1 MRDINLIR
9 LRYLISVVSQEPIL
23 FDCSIKDNITYG
35 LDTPL
40 SMEEIITV
48 ARAANIHDFITNL
61 PKVRKNK
68 TTVFTYNKNNSSLIR
83 LRMVY
88 MTKEILRQMSMLGYK
103 YLIKGDLVYKID
115 KFLKNS
121 R

>member
-1 MRDINLIR
+1 MDVKDINLIR

-48 ARAANIHDFITNL
+48 ARAANIHEFITNL
-61 PKVRKNK
+61 PKVSE
-68 TTVFTYNKNNSSLIR
+68 YYI
-83 LRMVY
+83 
-88 MTKEILRQMSMLGYK
+88 
-103 YLIKGDLVYKID
+103 IKCV
-115 KFLKNS
+115 
-121 R
+121 

>member
-1 MRDINLIR
+1 MRNLPYNIFSSHLCSLSIFQLVDGMDVKDINLIR

-48 ARAANIHDFITNL
+48 ARAANIHEFITNL
-61 PKVRKNK
+61 PKVSDYEG
-68 TTVFTYNKNNSSLIR
+68 FS
-83 LRMVY
+83 
-88 MTKEILRQMSMLGYK
+88 EIT
-103 YLIKGDLVYKID
+103 
-115 KFLKNS
+115 
-121 R
+121 

>member
-61 PKVRKNK
+61 PKVRKSCFIRK
-68 TTVFTYNKNNSSLIR
+68 TYPCD
-83 LRMVY
+83 VY
-88 MTKEILRQMSMLGYK
+88 PLEPHFYIEKLGFAGVSK
-103 YLIKGDLVYKID
+103 T
-115 KFLKNS
+115 
-121 R
+121 